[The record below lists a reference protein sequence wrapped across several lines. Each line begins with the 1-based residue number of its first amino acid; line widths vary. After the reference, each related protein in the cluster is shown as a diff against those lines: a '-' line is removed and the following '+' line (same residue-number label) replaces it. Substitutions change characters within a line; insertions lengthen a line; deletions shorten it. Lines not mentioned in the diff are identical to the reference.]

1 MALARRQMIMNK
13 KEYHVFQLLFLFGL
27 FQEFIACIVVFMYI
41 ISCFYRVNVGMGWIS
56 FREQLPLGTTP
67 RTPCRSQCIPIR
79 ETPGE
84 GVPKQNHDNIIYL
97 TGQPKDGSPS
107 APSLAEGMGYMMVTY
122 NDLFT
127 FVIMLCAVITLVG
140 NFKHKK

>member
-1 MALARRQMIMNK
+1 MNK

-27 FQEFIACIVVFMYI
+27 FQEFIACIVVFMYL
-41 ISCFYRVNVGMGWIS
+41 IS
-56 FREQLPLGTTP
+56 
-67 RTPCRSQCIPIR
+67 CRSQCIPIR

-84 GVPKQNHDNIIYL
+84 GVPKQNHDNIICL